1 MAVVMAVVVAVVVAV
16 MEFFVVMSVFDVV
29 SMVYMRRG
37 GRVCRVVTFE
47 VVRLMS
53 VIL

>member
-1 MAVVMAVVVAVVVAV
+1 MAVVVAV